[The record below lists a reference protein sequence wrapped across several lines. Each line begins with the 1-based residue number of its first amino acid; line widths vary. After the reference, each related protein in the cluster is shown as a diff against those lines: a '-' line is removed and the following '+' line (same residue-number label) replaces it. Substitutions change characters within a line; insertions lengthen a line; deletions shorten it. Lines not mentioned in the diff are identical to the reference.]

1 MKRSKQYLSSEDILA
16 AAEGSLGSTVSRAV
30 QDYFGGH
37 DLDTAQTIRHVPT
50 DTEAA
55 ELVRVLRRGRVVDVL
70 AIAASAALGVVAGA
84 LSQRVI
90 NNATIKGVPT
100 STMLGVVPA
109 VAGLAAPVG
118 LRGRAALTT
127 GGVSYVAGAVLYSMM
142 VPE

>member
-16 AAEGSLGSTVSRAV
+16 AAEGSLGSTVSKAV
-30 QDYFGGH
+30 KDYLDGH
-37 DLDTAQTIRHVPT
+37 DLDTAQTLRHAPT

-70 AIAASAALGVVAGA
+70 AIAASATLGVVAGA
-84 LSQRVI
+84 LSQKII
-90 NNATIKGVPT
+90 NNATVSGVPT
-100 STMLGVVPA
+100 ATVLGVVPA

-127 GGVSYVAGAVLYSMM
+127 GGVSYIAGAVLYSMM

>member
-1 MKRSKQYLSSEDILA
+1 MRRTKQYLSSEDILA
-16 AAEGSLGSTVSRAV
+16 AAEGSIGSTITRAV
-30 QDYFGGH
+30 QDYCTGH
-37 DLDTAQTIRHVPT
+37 NLDTAQTIRRAST

-55 ELVRVLRRGRVVDVL
+55 ELICALRRGRVVDVL

>member
-1 MKRSKQYLSSEDILA
+1 MRRTKQYMSSEDILA
-16 AAEGSLGSTVSRAV
+16 AAEGSLGLTVSRAIK
-30 QDYFGGH
+30 DYFHGH
-37 DLDTAQTIRHVPT
+37 DLDTAQTLRQVPT

-84 LSQRVI
+84 VSQRLI
-90 NNATIKGVPT
+90 NNATVGGVPT
-100 STMLGVVPA
+100 ATVLGVVPA

-118 LRGRAALTT
+118 LRGRAALST